1 MTIERLFTYLKPYK
15 KSLCLV
21 ILIVSLSSLCTIFTP
36 KLIGNI
42 ISSLHNSVETN
53 SSINTKYIYTLIATI
68 AIFYLINSLASYL
81 ENLIMNN
88 ACQNALNKLKNETYE
103 KLSKLKTNYY
113 DTHPKGDIISRMNND
128 IETISSLFLQTI
140 PKIASYT
147 ITFIGTIVIMFTIS
161 IELTLITIIALPL
174 TIITSKLILKLSK
187 KKYKEYYQKYGNL
200 TTLANEAYTCKEVI
214 SLYNNDAAIVNNFKT
229 CNKDLAKTSLKAS
242 IITSFI
248 TPISSLINYS
258 VYLIVI
264 VLGAKHV
271 LEKKLL
277 LGDIQSLIQYTKQLS
292 NPINSFSSLLAS
304 IQTSLI
310 ASKRVFEILDEKE
323 EKHNGYKELNQ
334 IETIEFKNVNFSY
347 TDSPLIENLNLKINK
362 GEVVAIV
369 GETGSGKTTIINLL
383 MQFYKIKNGEI
394 LINNESIYNYNL
406 NSYYDNISLI
416 PQEPYLFTDTIE
428 NNLKYGNT
436 EANNEELE
444 NICKTANSFE
454 TIEKLPLKFKEML
467 KEDETGLSEGEKQ
480 LLIISRALLKEHN
493 LLILDEA
500 TSNIDSKNEQLIQ
513 NALDKTSNNRTT
525 IIIAHK
531 ISTILKADKIIVM
544 KDGKIIEQGNH
555 HTLYKEKGEYYNFL
569 QAL

>member
-1 MTIERLFTYLKPYK
+1 MTFKRLFTYLKPYK
-15 KSLCLV
+15 KSLYLV
-21 ILIVSLSSLCTIFTP
+21 IAIVALSSLCTIFTP

-53 SSINTKYIYTLIATI
+53 SKINTKYIYTLIVTI
-68 AIFYLINSLASYL
+68 ACFYLINSLASYL

-103 KLSKLKTNYY
+103 KLSKLKMSYY

-140 PKIASYT
+140 PRIASYT
-147 ITFIGTIVIMFTIS
+147 ITFIGTVIIMFTIS
-161 IELTLITIIALPL
+161 IKLTLITIIALPS
-174 TIITSKLILKLSK
+174 TIITSKFILKLSK
-187 KKYKEYYQKYGNL
+187 KKYKEYYQKYGHLNTL
-200 TTLANEAYTCKEVI
+200 TNESYTCKEVI
-214 SLYNNDAAIVNNFKT
+214 SLYNNDTAIVNNFKT
-229 CNKDLAKTSLKAS
+229 CNQDLAKTSLKAS
-242 IITSFI
+242 LITGFI

-264 VLGAKHV
+264 ILGAKYV

-323 EKHNGYKELNQ
+323 DEHNGHKILNE
-334 IETIEFKNVNFSY
+334 IESIEFKNVSFSY

-369 GETGSGKTTIINLL
+369 GETGSGKSTIINLL

-394 LINNESIYNYNL
+394 LINNESIYNYSL

-428 NNLKYGNT
+428 NNLKYANT
-436 EANNEELE
+436 EANEKELE
-444 NICKTANSFE
+444 NICKITNSFE
-454 TIEKLPLKFKEML
+454 IIEKSPLKFKEYL
-467 KEDETGLSEGEKQ
+467 KEDENNLSEGEKQ
-480 LLIISRALLKEHN
+480 LLIISRALLKKHN

-513 NALDKTSNNRTT
+513 NALDKTSKNRTT

-544 KDGKIIEQGNH
+544 KEGKIIEQGNH
-555 HTLYKEKGEYYNFL
+555 HTLYNEKGEYYNFL

>member
-1 MTIERLFTYLKPYK
+1 MTFKRLFTYLKPYK
-15 KSLCLV
+15 KSLYLV
-21 ILIVSLSSLCTIFTP
+21 IAIVALSSLCTIFTP

-53 SSINTKYIYTLIATI
+53 SNINTKYIYTLITTI
-68 AIFYLINSLASYL
+68 ATFYLINSLASYL

-88 ACQNALNKLKNETYE
+88 ACQSALNKLKNETYE
-103 KLSKLKTNYY
+103 KLSKLKMSYY

-147 ITFIGTIVIMFTIS
+147 ITFIGTIVIMLTIN
-161 IELTLITIIALPL
+161 IKLTLITIIALPL

-187 KKYKEYYQKYGNL
+187 RKYKEYYQKYGHLNTL
-200 TTLANEAYTCKEVI
+200 TNESYTCKEVI
-214 SLYNNDAAIVNNFKT
+214 SLYNNDTPIVNNFKT
-229 CNKDLAKTSLKAS
+229 CNHDLAKTSLKANL
-242 IITSFI
+242 ITGFI

-264 VLGAKHV
+264 VLGAKYV

-323 EKHNGYKELNQ
+323 DEHNGHKILNE
-334 IETIEFKNVNFSY
+334 IESIEFKNVSFSY

-369 GETGSGKTTIINLL
+369 GETGSGKSTIINLL

-394 LINNESIYNYNL
+394 LINNESIYNYSL

-428 NNLKYGNT
+428 NNLKYANT
-436 EANNEELE
+436 EANEKELE
-444 NICKTANSFE
+444 NICKMTNSFE
-454 TIEKLPLKFKEML
+454 IIEKSPLKFKEYL
-467 KEDETGLSEGEKQ
+467 KEDENNLSEGEKQ
-480 LLIISRALLKEHN
+480 LLIISRALLKKHN

-513 NALDKTSNNRTT
+513 NALDKTSKNRTT

-544 KDGKIIEQGNH
+544 KEGKIIEQGNH
-555 HTLYKEKGEYYNFL
+555 HTLYNEKGEYYNFL

>member
-1 MTIERLFTYLKPYK
+1 MKAT
-15 KSLCLV
+15 
-21 ILIVSLSSLCTIFTP
+21 LSRCSCFR
-36 KLIGNI
+36 
-42 ISSLHNSVETN
+42 
-53 SSINTKYIYTLIATI
+53 IATGWI
-68 AIFYLINSLASYL
+68 
-81 ENLIMNN
+81 
-88 ACQNALNKLKNETYE
+88 
-103 KLSKLKTNYY
+103 
-113 DTHPKGDIISRMNND
+113 
-128 IETISSLFLQTI
+128 
-140 PKIASYT
+140 
-147 ITFIGTIVIMFTIS
+147 
-161 IELTLITIIALPL
+161 
-174 TIITSKLILKLSK
+174 
-187 KKYKEYYQKYGNL
+187 
-200 TTLANEAYTCKEVI
+200 
-214 SLYNNDAAIVNNFKT
+214 
-229 CNKDLAKTSLKAS
+229 
-242 IITSFI
+242 I

-264 VLGAKHV
+264 ILGAKYV

-323 EKHNGYKELNQ
+323 DEHNGHKILNE
-334 IETIEFKNVNFSY
+334 IESIEFKNVSFSY

-369 GETGSGKTTIINLL
+369 GETGSGKSTIINLL

-394 LINNESIYNYNL
+394 LINNESIYNYSL

-428 NNLKYGNT
+428 NNLKYANT
-436 EANNEELE
+436 EANEKELE
-444 NICKTANSFE
+444 NICKMTNSFE
-454 TIEKLPLKFKEML
+454 IIEKSPLKFKEYL
-467 KEDETGLSEGEKQ
+467 KEDENNLSEGEKQ
-480 LLIISRALLKEHN
+480 LLIISRALLKKHN

-513 NALDKTSNNRTT
+513 NALDKTSKNRTT

-544 KDGKIIEQGNH
+544 KEGKIIEQGNH
-555 HTLYKEKGEYYNFL
+555 HTLYNEKGEYYNFL